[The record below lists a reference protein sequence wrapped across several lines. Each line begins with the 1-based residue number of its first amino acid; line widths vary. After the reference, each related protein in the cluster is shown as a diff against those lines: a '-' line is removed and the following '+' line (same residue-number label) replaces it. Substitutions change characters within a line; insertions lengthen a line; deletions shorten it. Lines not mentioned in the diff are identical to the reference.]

1 MRLSMIKRSAGNKGW
16 MKHALE
22 FIGFFPACLIATVM
36 VLPGCITVGPDY
48 IKPDGP
54 VSEGWIEKE
63 TPSINSISP
72 DLSSWWEVFGDP
84 VLDKLIEDAC
94 NQNLPL
100 QIAGVRILEARAR
113 LGIATGERYPQL
125 QQAAGAYT
133 RGGLSES
140 TANSTPSADFNFG
153 EINLGFDAA
162 WELDFWGKFR
172 RGIEAGIGDLA
183 ASIAGFD
190 DILVSLTAEVAR
202 TYVEVRTLEARLK
215 VAREN
220 VTLQERSLRI
230 VEAQHSGGMVTELD
244 VQQARSL
251 LRDTQATIPVLEANL
266 RQAKNALALLLGVLP
281 GSLDELLSAGKPIP
295 TAPPEI
301 ATGVPAELLRRRP
314 DIRLAEQLV
323 AAQSARIGVAKAD
336 LYPHFSLFGSIGLR
350 ASDASLTAKGYPG
363 GSEFSDLFDYDSIE
377 WFAGP
382 SFSWDVLNYGRIT
395 NRVRVQDA
403 RLQELIVS
411 YRETL
416 LRAAQEVEDAM
427 VAFLRAQEQTGFLAD
442 SEKAAQRSVDLS
454 LLQYKEGLVD
464 YQRVLDTQ
472 RFLSVEQDR
481 LTEATG
487 SIAINLIAM
496 YKALGGGWEIR
507 QGKHFVS
514 DETIEEMRSR
524 TNWGDL
530 AEEDQL
536 EPAVEKSRKKRW
548 WWPDW

>member
-1 MRLSMIKRSAGNKGW
+1 MRLSMKGNGEDKGR
-16 MKHALE
+16 MGHAVELS
-22 FIGFFPACLIATVM
+22 GFFPACLIATVM
-36 VLPGCITVGPDY
+36 SLSGCITVGPDF
-48 IKPDGP
+48 IQPDGP
-54 VSEGWIEKE
+54 VAEGWMEREALPIKS
-63 TPSINSISP
+63 TPAE
-72 DLSSWWEVFGDP
+72 LSSWWEVFGDP
-84 VLDKLIEDAC
+84 VLDELIEDAC
-94 NQNLPL
+94 SQNLPL
-100 QIAGVRILEARAR
+100 RIAGVRILEARAR

-125 QQAAGAYT
+125 QQAAGAFT
-133 RGGLSES
+133 RGSLSES
-140 TANSTPSADFNFG
+140 TANSTPSADFTFG

-202 TYVEVRTLEARLK
+202 TYVQVRTLEARLS

-220 VTLQERSLRI
+220 VTLQDRSLRI
-230 VEAQHSGGMVTELD
+230 AEAQYSGGMVTELD

-251 LRDTQATIPVLEANL
+251 LKDTQSTIPVLEANL
-266 RQAKNALALLLGVLP
+266 RQAKNALALLLGELP
-281 GSLDELLSAGKPIP
+281 GSIDGLLSEAKPIP
-295 TAPPEI
+295 TPPAEI
-301 ATGVPAELLRRRP
+301 AVGVPAELLRRRP
-314 DIRLAEQLV
+314 DIRLAEQQV

-350 ASDASLTAKGYPG
+350 ASDASVTAKGYPG

-382 SFSWDVLNYGRIT
+382 SVSWDLLNYGRIT

-403 RLQELIVS
+403 RLQELIVN
-411 YRETL
+411 YRDTL

-427 VAFLRAQEQTGFLAD
+427 AAFLGAQEQTGFLAD
-442 SEKAAQRSVDLS
+442 GAHAAERSVDLS

-464 YQRVLDTQ
+464 YQRVIDTQ
-472 RFLSVEQDR
+472 RFLSIEQDR

-487 SIAINLIAM
+487 SIAVNLIAM
-496 YKALGGGWEIR
+496 YKALGGGWQIR
-507 QGKHFVS
+507 QGKGFVPE
-514 DETIEEMRSR
+514 ETTEEMRAR

-530 AEEDQL
+530 VEQDQL
-536 EPAVEKSRKKRW
+536 EPAVDKSRKKRW